1 MHDIQELQDNAL
13 EAERYLKVLANK
25 NRLMILCTLMESEL
39 SVGELNQT
47 IPLSQS
53 ALSQHLGRMRELGFV
68 STRKAGQVVFY
79 RVSDD
84 KVRQLLAAFY
94 EVFCGEKAS
103 V

>member
-1 MHDIQELQDNAL
+1 MRDIQELQDNAL

-94 EVFCGEKAS
+94 GVFCGEKAS

>member
-1 MHDIQELQDNAL
+1 MHDIKELQDNSL

-68 STRKAGQVVFY
+68 SARKAGQVVFY

-94 EVFCGEKAS
+94 EVFCGEKTP